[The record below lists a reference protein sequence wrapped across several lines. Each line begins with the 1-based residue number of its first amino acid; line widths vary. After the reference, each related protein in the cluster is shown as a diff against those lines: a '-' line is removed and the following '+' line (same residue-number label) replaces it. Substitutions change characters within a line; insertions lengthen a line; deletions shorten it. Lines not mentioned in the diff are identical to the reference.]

1 LASASRLRFAD
12 GGGGG
17 RSFFNADA
25 KRLLGLGLT
34 SSAHPSS
41 SLPSSS
47 LPSSSASFGHRL
59 RLPRILL
66 LLVVFLPLPN
76 IFCWENY
83 CIPPVLYCKKGNSIL
98 TSQNQFKFIGLKMFR
113 YFEKLLFYV
122 FSAIYLLALCP
133 EMV

>member
-1 LASASRLRFAD
+1 LASASRLRFSD

-25 KRLLGLGLT
+25 KRLLGLGFT

-41 SLPSSS
+41 SFPSSSS

-66 LLVVFLPLPN
+66 LLVLAVFLPLP
-76 IFCWENY
+76 IFCGENY
-83 CIPPVLYCKKGNSIL
+83 CIPVLRYFCVKKGIA
-98 TSQNQFKFIGLKMFR
+98 F
-113 YFEKLLFYV
+113 
-122 FSAIYLLALCP
+122 
-133 EMV
+133 